1 MARLSREALPAAA
14 DEIHRIVRKHRAHL
28 AGAYRPRIVV
38 EPCQDGI
45 EEVAAGREIDEMF
58 GGHAADDLG
67 KRAAGL
73 AAGRSNRIE
82 QDREELWRQRLAP
95 GAFELQR
102 IPVGF
107 GENDSAVALLGR
119 PS

>member
-45 EEVAAGREIDEMF
+45 EDVAGGRELAEVC
-58 GGHAADDLG
+58 GGPAADAPG

-73 AAGRSNRIE
+73 AAGPSHRLE

-95 GAFELQR
+95 GAFEL
-102 IPVGF
+102 
-107 GENDSAVALLGR
+107 
-119 PS
+119 